1 MAERNSTK
9 EQVRGWRNRD
19 SIGPMSEDAAN
30 KAIGKTEEVRAWRN
44 RGSLGPRSDSEVN
57 KAIGKTDEV
66 RAYASFRNIGKAP
79 RRISDFQG
87 ISELR
92 LISSYDEEEGEE
104 DEKIAMYRDD
114 DDQTSSQNAD
124 AVDPIIRDLFSVYFV
139 TNEND
144 EDSMNNTNHG
154 IRELGIRGVLSSFI
168 TFAKSMNATMPWLPS
183 KINNSFPLPRF
194 FLFLEWNLRS
204 IGQVFFCNNPM
215 SGLLILIG
223 LFIQSTRVAVH
234 GVIAL
239 MAGNLAAIVL
249 GFDTGLIA
257 SGLFGY
263 NAVLVGLAIATFHSP
278 EKNDGYEFPIVA
290 FSIIISILS
299 VAFFAGVG
307 KILAPYATPPLTIPF
322 NLATHLFLLAT
333 SSMSNVSMGAV
344 ITPSLP
350 EYMVGDDGQDL
361 IDTNAFFSGVL
372 RGIGQVFLADDIV
385 ASALCLAGL
394 FVCSRYIAIAAFT
407 GSLLGCAFA
416 VLLGSSNDMLEN
428 GLYGYSSS
436 LTLAGMML
444 FYVPSISCIVMGIIA
459 VLLTVIA
466 QHALSGL
473 MLPLGLPVMTS
484 PFCLVTLLFLL
495 FQGTTTAVIA
505 VPLPSITIPEDH
517 FRRVNLLRRGFRF
530 LLDAI
535 RSDKYSKSIQMS
547 RNAKRTMRLMS
558 EAIEHVDV
566 KEIEVTDKTDKITR
580 GAVTCF
586 ETIDVISSGS
596 ISKEIFLAFLRSIHG
611 DEETG
616 CRNAGE
622 AFSLMDFHGEESM
635 NLAEFV
641 SFVKV
646 SYQLDIIKK
655 KIANFFY
662 FVHDSKDDRYFD
674 FNDLNSALKFLELP
688 ALGDA
693 EYHVLTRASGLG
705 RNQSFNTTRI
715 LDFVTMSV
723 LKDVVADAARPDQR
737 FSSK

>member
-1 MAERNSTK
+1 MTERNAK
-9 EQVRGWRNRD
+9 EQVRGWKNRD
-19 SIGPMSEDAAN
+19 SI
-30 KAIGKTEEVRAWRN
+30 
-44 RGSLGPRSDSEVN
+44 GPRSDSEVN
-57 KAIGKTDEV
+57 KEIGKTDEM
-66 RAYASFRNIGKAP
+66 RAYASFSNIGKTP
-79 RRISDFQG
+79 RRLSAFRESGLKSI
-87 ISELR
+87 IEL
-92 LISSYDEEEGEE
+92 SSYDEEEGEE
-104 DEKIAMYRDD
+104 DEKVVMCTDD
-114 DDQTSSQNAD
+114 DDHSSQNAD
-124 AVDPIIRDLFSVYFV
+124 VDPIIRDLFSVYFV
-139 TNEND
+139 TNEKD
-144 EDSMNNTNHG
+144 DDSLNNNTNHG
-154 IRELGIRGVLSSFI
+154 IRERGIRGLLAPFSPI
-168 TFAKSMNATMPWLPS
+168 AFAESMNATMPWLPS
-183 KINNSFPLPRF
+183 KINESFPLPRL

-215 SGLLILIG
+215 SGFFILIG

-239 MAGNLAAIVL
+239 MAGNIAAIAL

-263 NAVLVGLAIATFHSP
+263 NSVLVGLAIATFHSP

-307 KILAPYATPPLTIPF
+307 KILAPYSTPPLTIPF

-344 ITPSLP
+344 IPPSLP
-350 EYMVGDDGQDL
+350 EYIVGDDGQDL
-361 IDTNAFFSGVL
+361 IDAKAFFSGVL
-372 RGIGQVFLADDIV
+372 RGIGQVFLANDMV
-385 ASALCLAGL
+385 SGALCLAGL

-416 VLLGSSNDMLEN
+416 VLLGTSNDFVEQ

-436 LTLAGMML
+436 LTLAAMIV

-517 FRRVNLLRRGFRF
+517 VRRVTLLRRGFRF

-535 RSDKYSKSIQMS
+535 RSDKYSKNIRMS
-547 RNAKRTMRLMS
+547 LNAKKSIRLLS
-558 EAIEHVDV
+558 EATKNVTVKDIDV
-566 KEIEVTDKTDKITR
+566 SDKTDKITR
-580 GAVTCF
+580 VAITCF
-586 ETIDVISSGS
+586 KTIDLIDSGS
-596 ISKEIFLAFLRSIHG
+596 ISKEIFLDFLRSLHR
-611 DEETG
+611 DEGTG
-616 CRNAGE
+616 LQNAGE
-622 AFSLMDFHGEESM
+622 AFSLMDFHGNDSM
-635 NLAEFV
+635 SLAEFV

-646 SYQLDIIKK
+646 SHQLDIIKK
-655 KIANFFY
+655 KIANFLY
-662 FVHDSKDDRYFD
+662 FVHGSTNDHYFD

-688 ALGDA
+688 ALG
-693 EYHVLTRASGLG
+693 EEEHHVLSRASGLG

-737 FSSK
+737 FQ